1 MSELIDNLTRQ
12 EYLEEKFGLSKF
24 SQEDKLKLGSIDENL
39 LDTIQS
45 HRGFETFNPKFLPS
59 SDPNAVNISSYYL
72 YTGRGPSQ
80 GTLHIGHLLGLEL
93 ILSLSKLFGSKI
105 FFMIADDEKMLRDL
119 IDTETME
126 SNVTNTLKQ
135 LNAIGFDSSNTVFHI
150 NSKDISPT
158 EYQMMLK
165 LMSLVT
171 VEQLTNIFGK
181 KDNIGEYFYVFYQ
194 LVPCFLNKNL
204 QCVVVAG
211 VDQDPF
217 FRLGRF
223 LARKIGY
230 KPPIVLY
237 TKNVPGLDGSEKMST
252 SNPMSNPIFLSDSV
266 ETIKQKIFS
275 IKKVGAGTLDELFEK
290 GADLNSDTLIDL
302 ARLFEKDREILQIIE
317 QGYSIGFNDLSEPE
331 LNKIKNISIP
341 DKGFVTR
348 NGKTMITTFGIRNY
362 LLGLIV
368 KTCYKFI

>member
-1 MSELIDNLTRQ
+1 M
-12 EYLEEKFGLSKF
+12 
-24 SQEDKLKLGSIDENL
+24 
-39 LDTIQS
+39 
-45 HRGFETFNPKFLPS
+45 
-59 SDPNAVNISSYYL
+59 
-72 YTGRGPSQ
+72 
-80 GTLHIGHLLGLEL
+80 
-93 ILSLSKLFGSKI
+93 
-105 FFMIADDEKMLRDL
+105 
-119 IDTETME
+119 
-126 SNVTNTLKQ
+126 
-135 LNAIGFDSSNTVFHI
+135 
-150 NSKDISPT
+150 
-158 EYQMMLK
+158 
-165 LMSLVT
+165 
-171 VEQLTNIFGK
+171 
-181 KDNIGEYFYVFYQ
+181 
-194 LVPCFLNKNL
+194 
-204 QCVVVAG
+204 VVAG

-317 QGYSIGFNDLSEPE
+317 QGYSIGFNDLFDLK
-331 LNKIKNISIP
+331 LNKIKNISIT

-362 LLGLIV
+362 LLELIV